1 MKPQVPNDI
10 PVHGQFIENNKLV
23 SQEYLDKLNQWSED
37 HKMIINQKK
46 TKAMIF
52 NFTEKFQFTTR
63 LQLKNENIDIVDRMK
78 ILGTIVTKSLSWDE
92 NGQYL
97 IKKVNARM
105 QLLRNILSFGASNNE
120 MVHLWTVFCRSVIE
134 QSSVV
139 WHSSLTQEN
148 TDDLERT
155 QKSFCK
161 IVLREKYNS
170 YENALMILNMESL
183 KDRRESLSLKFA
195 KSGLKF
201 NKLNDLLPLNT
212 KKHGETMSN
221 TK

>member
-1 MKPQVPNDI
+1 
-10 PVHGQFIENNKLV
+10 
-23 SQEYLDKLNQWSED
+23 
-37 HKMIINQKK
+37 MILNQKK

-63 LQLKNENIDIVDRMK
+63 LQIKNENIDIVDRMK

-92 NGQYL
+92 NCQHL

-120 MVHLWTVFCRSVIE
+120 MVHIWTVFCRSVLE

-139 WHSSLTQEN
+139 WHSSLKQEN
-148 TDDLERT
+148 NDDLERT

-161 IVLREKYNS
+161 IVLSTIHMN
-170 YENALMILNMESL
+170 LNMESL

-212 KKHGETMSN
+212 KKHRMETRNNEQYKVEFAN
-221 TK
+221 TKRLKTSCIPAIQRKLNDDIAENRKRNCG